1 MGWTAAVLD
10 KLGARDSRVEAPGGQ
25 LPYALPGGVRFQE
38 SSQQLIPSVLPLHQP
53 LLVISAATRLQKLP
67 VCGALMSGIVWS
79 VSEQLD
85 LTIVYE
91 PGEEGWV
98 IASIPEVAGV
108 FSQGR
113 TREEARANV
122 IDALRLMLSP
132 EPGDADDRREREA
145 LHLTI
150 AA

>member
-1 MGWTAAVLD
+1 ML
-10 KLGARDSRVEAPGGQ
+10 S
-25 LPYALPGGVRFQE
+25 
-38 SSQQLIPSVLPLHQP
+38 
-53 LLVISAATRLQKLP
+53 
-67 VCGALMSGIVWS
+67 S

-91 PGEEGWV
+91 PGEDGWI

-108 FSQGR
+108 NSQGR
-113 TREEARANV
+113 TREEARSNV

-132 EPGDADDRREREA
+132 EPPPAGDRREREA

>member
-1 MGWTAAVLD
+1 VQLWLVVPA
-10 KLGARDSRVEAPGGQ
+10 LGI
-25 LPYALPGGVRFQE
+25 L
-38 SSQQLIPSVLPLHQP
+38 SV
-53 LLVISAATRLQKLP
+53 VA
-67 VCGALMSGIVWS
+67 
-79 VSEQLD
+79 EQLD
-85 LTIVYE
+85 LTVVYE
-91 PGEEGWV
+91 PGEDGWV

-132 EPGDADDRREREA
+132 EPSGEHDQREREA

>member
-1 MGWTAAVLD
+1 MA
-10 KLGARDSRVEAPGGQ
+10 
-25 LPYALPGGVRFQE
+25 
-38 SSQQLIPSVLPLHQP
+38 
-53 LLVISAATRLQKLP
+53 
-67 VCGALMSGIVWS
+67 
-79 VSEQLD
+79 EQLD

-91 PGEEGWV
+91 PGEEGW
-98 IASIPEVAGV
+98 ILASIPEVAGV

-122 IDALRLMLSP
+122 IDALRLMLSA
-132 EPGDADDRREREA
+132 EPGDPDDGREREP